1 MAPAL
6 IPPTVTAVGANHS
19 GLSDATKPVLTETSK
34 SIKETVNSD
43 DTILGVPKWA
53 LVAAAGG
60 VVALGLAYYVLSAP
74 DDSSNKKPKR
84 KKDKLPKNKA
94 DESKIS
100 STKTTPEKVVKSPK
114 KDETKVSV
122 EDVGEEDEEPVCFE
136 KFIEFE
142 LGSYNGKKHINF
154 SFNCL
159 ASRSFG

>member
-74 DDSSNKKPKR
+74 DDSSNKKSKR
-84 KKDKLPKNKA
+84 KKDKVSKNKA
-94 DESKIS
+94 DDSKS
-100 STKTTPEKVVKSPK
+100 NSTTTTPEKSKEKIQK
-114 KDETKVSV
+114 KEETKVSV
-122 EDVGEEDEEPVCFE
+122 EDVGEDDEETVFPYF
-136 KFIEFE
+136 
-142 LGSYNGKKHINF
+142 
-154 SFNCL
+154 
-159 ASRSFG
+159 